1 MTHTT
6 GQWSPQSTKSPELL
20 DPIFANFQFNEGT
33 VGGVIEGNCWRC
45 RRSRA
50 ATVEV
55 VADVVGVVDVV
66 AGAVEDL
73 AVSPSVDV
81 AVACLA
87 SFLQSTG

>member
-1 MTHTT
+1 MNI
-6 GQWSPQSTKSPELL
+6 PQT
-20 DPIFANFQFNEGT
+20 
-33 VGGVIEGNCWRC
+33 VIEGNCWRC
-45 RRSRA
+45 RQSRA

-55 VADVVGVVDVV
+55 VADVVGVVEVVDVV